1 MSLMKDVRKE
11 ITAGSN
17 ITGLVTIPIGT
28 KVKIISIFDDDF
40 MIKRDHGW

>member
-1 MSLMKDVRKE
+1 MSLVKDVRKE

-28 KVKIISIFDDDF
+28 KVKIISILDDGF
-40 MIKRDHGW
+40 MIKHDHGW